1 MCNYRVDTPLV
12 KSLEDLR
19 TLCNHNTIDDD
30 GNLEFSHST
39 FSFVTKEHT
48 VYCGRSLM
56 RKLTL
61 EVVNESLKPVADKD
75 VYPEAPSHITKVTTT
90 DSGFFIKRPALTFYD
105 ELGGSEKIAQS
116 LLQEAEMLERIKR
129 NPHPNLVRYHGCQV
143 YRGRIVGLVLER
155 YHCTLEERMRNGDGD
170 VDLELGF
177 DGLKSG
183 VMHLHSLGLA
193 HNDIKA
199 SNIMV
204 GLDNTW
210 ILVDMGS
217 CRPFGEDLIM
227 AGNPQWET
235 SSQQHDE
242 DALSELWIW
251 LTDRKPAKVLSE
263 GRS

>member
-1 MCNYRVDTPLV
+1 V

-19 TLCNHNTIDDD
+19 TLCNYNTVDDD
-30 GNLEFSHST
+30 GNLEFSYYT

-48 VYCGRSLM
+48 VYCGRSSV

-61 EVVNESLKPVADKD
+61 QAVNESLNPVADKD
-75 VYPEAPSHITKVTTT
+75 VYPEAPLHTTRVTTT
-90 DSGFFIKRPALTFYD
+90 DTGFFIKGPALTFYD

-116 LLQEAEMLERIKR
+116 LLQEAEMLEQIER
-129 NPHPNLVRYHGCQV
+129 NPHPNLIRYYGCQV
-143 YRGRIVGLVLER
+143 HRGRIVGLVLER
-155 YHCTLEERMRNGDGD
+155 YPCTLEEHIRSGSGD
-170 VDLELGF
+170 VGLELGF
-177 DGLKSG
+177 NELKSG
-183 VMHLHSLGLA
+183 VMHLHSIGLA

-204 GLDNTW
+204 NTDNTW

-217 CRPFGEDLIM
+217 CRPFGQDLIM
-227 AGNPQWET
+227 AGNPRWET

-251 LTDRKPAKVLSE
+251 LTDRKPTE
-263 GRS
+263 D